1 MVKVRLARI
10 GRTSGTY
17 LRSNCASH
25 PNGSLT
31 VTQKQMTLRARLPF
45 APSFFQGRCTQSEL
59 RSSGASRWTLHS
71 LETMVMPFFVLIS
84 ECHFGDGP
92 SPFKHIANV
101 QKSTSKSVSI
111 SQLDVILTPN
121 WYQLTPNPLFP
132 THLEANYH
140 ICQSR
145 PIIHSAISLKHN
157 KNVKHIVTF

>member
-1 MVKVRLARI
+1 MVRLARI
-10 GRTSGTY
+10 GRTLGTY

-31 VTQKQMTLRARLPF
+31 VTQKQMTLRARPHF
-45 APSFFQGRCTQSEL
+45 GSAFFQGHCTQSEL
-59 RSSGASRWTLHS
+59 RSSGASRWTRHS

-101 QKSTSKSVSI
+101 QKSTSKSVST

>member
-1 MVKVRLARI
+1 
-10 GRTSGTY
+10 
-17 LRSNCASH
+17 
-25 PNGSLT
+25 
-31 VTQKQMTLRARLPF
+31 MTLRARLPF

-132 THLEANYH
+132 THLEANYWRH
-140 ICQSR
+140 CLSLQPPIR
-145 PIIHSAISLKHN
+145 PSFQVVCLCDLVFLWNFMGKMTDLQFMGVA
-157 KNVKHIVTF
+157 